1 MLFVTV
7 NSITKT
13 KAEKNIISFYTQ

>member
-1 MLFVTV
+1 V

-13 KAEKNIISFYTQ
+13 KAEKNITSFYTQ